1 VSIDRE
7 SICDGSVRSLDTR
20 GPGSETGLDRT
31 QKQQLVEALQQDLAD
46 IVCMVVTHQSG
57 LNVAEVTQ
65 LRRQVRG
72 AGASFRVTKN
82 RLARRA
88 LAGTAFEPL
97 APLFTGPT
105 AIAFSRDPVAAAKV
119 VVEFANRNHRLT
131 IIGGGFAG
139 RKLDAAGVK
148 ELASLPSLDG
158 LRGKL
163 VGLLQA
169 PAARL
174 AAVLQA
180 APAQLVRVLAAY
192 AKQTSEAVDPTR

>member
-1 VSIDRE
+1 V
-7 SICDGSVRSLDTR
+7 
-20 GPGSETGLDRT
+20 DRT
-31 QKQQLVEALQQDLAD
+31 QKQQLVETLQQDLAD
-46 IVCMVVTHQSG
+46 TVCMVVTHQTG

-65 LRRQVRG
+65 LRRQVRS

-88 LAGTAFEPL
+88 LAGTPFETL

-105 AIAFSRDPVAAAKV
+105 AIAFSRDPIAAAKV
-119 VVEFANRNHRLT
+119 VVEFANRNDKLM
-131 IIGGGFAG
+131 IIGGGLVG
-139 RKLDAAGVK
+139 RPLDAAGVK
-148 ELASLPSLDG
+148 ELATLPSLDG

-174 AAVLQA
+174 ATVVQ
-180 APAQLVRVLAAY
+180 APAAQLARVLAAY
-192 AKQTSEAVDPTR
+192 AERSSEAADPAQ

>member
-1 VSIDRE
+1 V
-7 SICDGSVRSLDTR
+7 
-20 GPGSETGLDRT
+20 DRT
-31 QKQQLVEALQQDLAD
+31 QKQQLVETLQQDLAD
-46 IVCMVVTHQSG
+46 TVCMVVTHQTG

-65 LRRQVRG
+65 LRRQVRS

-88 LAGTAFEPL
+88 LAGTPFETL

-105 AIAFSRDPVAAAKV
+105 AIAFSRDPIAAAKV
-119 VVEFANRNHRLT
+119 VVEFANRNDKLM
-131 IIGGGFAG
+131 IIGGGLVG
-139 RKLDAAGVK
+139 RPLDAAGVK
-148 ELASLPSLDG
+148 ELATLPSLDG

-174 AAVLQA
+174 ATVVQ
-180 APAQLVRVLAAY
+180 APAAQLARVLAAY
-192 AKQTSEAVDPTR
+192 AERSSEAADSVE